1 MIGLFKRSGFLY
13 RSTFH
18 TPLAASPKNALGLDE
33 APLTAGENHR
43 FLYEFPLLTQQVAL
57 IKALSSSRN
66 LVTLVLGERGS
77 GKTTLLNYFM
87 QKSGL
92 SWECYRLLTPI
103 DEARDMANTVEP
115 PSLANWGRPLFIS
128 DEGGTSRLVMDDA
141 HQLSHKEMKL
151 VLASAWSE
159 SRKRKLGGIILFS
172 EPRLRASLSELSRF
186 LPPATV
192 INRVYVP
199 ALSRQNTEAYLSYRI
214 RTAGHLKRLPFSE
227 HQLNEIH
234 RVSRGRPGWI
244 NGEAFM
250 MYRRLLATQRHA
262 YHIED
267 IGMGMASD
275 GLPAT

>member
-13 RSTFH
+13 RSAFPP
-18 TPLAASPKNALGLDE
+18 PLAVSPKNALGLDE
-33 APLTAGENHR
+33 APLTAGENNR
-43 FLYEFPLLTQQVAL
+43 FLYEFPLLARQVTL

-87 QKSGL
+87 RESGL
-92 SWECYRLLTPI
+92 PWECYRLLSPI
-103 DEARDMANTVEP
+103 DEAHDTAKAVEP

-128 DEGGTSRLVMDDA
+128 KEGDTSRLLMDDA
-141 HQLSHKEMKL
+141 HQLSHCEMKL

-159 SRKRKLGGIILFS
+159 TRKRKLGGIILFS

-192 INRVYVP
+192 INRLYVP
-199 ALSRQNTEAYLSYRI
+199 ALSRQGTEAYLSYRI
-214 RTAGHLKRLPFSE
+214 RTAGYLKRLPFSE
-227 HQLNEIH
+227 RQLDEIH
-234 RVSRGRPGWI
+234 TISRGRPGWI

-262 YHIED
+262 SHIED
-267 IGMGMASD
+267 IGMEMD
-275 GLPAT
+275 TNGLPAT